1 MKRVRMTFRPKGTEV
16 HPVYDLLTGGA
27 DYLEDVQLINWQV
40 SSDPAG
46 FLIHARGD
54 AEQMAADLDSISE
67 VCHQEFIHL
76 NGEEFYVYHTCRRNP
91 MTDEIFDVFSETSLL
106 IAFPMEYDD
115 NGGATATIV
124 GPEADIH
131 GVIEDI
137 PPEIEVEIEAV
148 GGPEVQDSGVLSKL
162 SDRQFEALEVG
173 IASGY
178 YDVPRQATSEDV
190 ARQMGCQPST
200 ASEHLRKAETKL
212 VTALLD
218 HTKAKL

>member
-1 MKRVRMTFRPKGTEV
+1 MKRVRMTFRPKGIEV

-40 SSDPAG
+40 SSNPAG

-54 AEQMAADLDSISE
+54 AEQMAADLDAIPE

-76 NGEEFYVYHTCRRNP
+76 SDDEFYVYHTCQRNP
-91 MTDEIFDVFSETSLL
+91 MTDEIFDAFSETSLL
-106 IAFPMEYDD
+106 VAFPMVYDN

-124 GPEADIH
+124 GPESDIH
-131 GVIEDI
+131 GVIGDI
-137 PPEIEVEIEAV
+137 PSEIQVEVEAV
-148 GGPEVQDSGVLSKL
+148 GGPEVQDDGVLSKL
-162 SDRQFEALEVG
+162 SDRQFEALEAG
-173 IASGY
+173 ILTGY
-178 YDVPRQATSEDV
+178 YDVPRQATSEHV
-190 ARQMGCQPST
+190 AKEMGCQPST

-218 HTKAKL
+218 HTQAKL